1 MSFRI
6 RHILWLIYLAVGVF
20 VAWNRGY
27 LGLGFLRALASA
39 LLAILLWWL
48 ALLGVNLHVH

>member
-1 MSFRI
+1 MTFRI
-6 RHILWLIYLAVGVF
+6 RHLLWLVYLAVGIF